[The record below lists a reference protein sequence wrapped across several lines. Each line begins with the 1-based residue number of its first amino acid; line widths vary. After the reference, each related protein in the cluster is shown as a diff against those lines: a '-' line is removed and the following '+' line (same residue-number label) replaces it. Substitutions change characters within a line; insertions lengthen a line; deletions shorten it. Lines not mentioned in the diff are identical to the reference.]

1 MPPTTLARLCAVVL
15 ALLSVLMT
23 ARAQPLAGP
32 RCVNRF
38 PQKPLCKFVDDLAA
52 SPLTF
57 LDASA
62 GETIKL
68 GAYDAYQ
75 ASVTKFHRDLPD
87 TKVYAYGVSRSSARY
102 PGPVL
107 VAKRGTT
114 TKFTQVIYLLQ
125 LSSSHVPSSTCFHF
139 LVINLH
145 MPLIYS
151 FLPSFPKSPKLPP
164 HP

>member
-1 MPPTTLARLCAVVL
+1 MAPTTLARLCAVVL

-68 GAYDAYQ
+68 GAYDVYQ
-75 ASVTKFHRDLPD
+75 KFHRDLPD
-87 TKVYAYGVSRSSARY
+87 TKVYAYGVSRDSARY

-107 VAKRGTT
+107 VAKRGST
-114 TKFTQVIYLLQ
+114 TKVKFANHIKDKTHMFTIDPTLM
-125 LSSSHVPSSTCFHF
+125 T
-139 LVINLH
+139 
-145 MPLIYS
+145 
-151 FLPSFPKSPKLPP
+151 PKLKNGGVPITVHLHGGENP
-164 HP
+164 SKSDGHPMA

>member
-1 MPPTTLARLCAVVL
+1 MGRPAGSRPNAAARRGESTIPARLCAL

-23 ARAQPLAGP
+23 ARAQPMAGP

-38 PQKPLCKFVDDLAA
+38 PEKPLCKFVDDLAA

-68 GAYDAYQ
+68 GAYDVYHVSLTGREEEKEGRGAGD
-75 ASVTKFHRDLPD
+75 VKFHRDLPD
-87 TKVYAYGVSRSSARY
+87 TKVYAYGTSRNSASY

-107 VAKRGTT
+107 VAKRGVT
-114 TKFTQVIYLLQ
+114 TKV
-125 LSSSHVPSSTCFHF
+125 SAV
-139 LVINLH
+139 
-145 MPLIYS
+145 
-151 FLPSFPKSPKLPP
+151 
-164 HP
+164 